1 MSATFTSVLN
11 WGIKILW
18 MLMFILLLFQGSYV
32 YYQTGTDGT
41 SGSVQRLQMSQVF
54 QGLPNDIDAA
64 TLWTGNNKAYFFKG
78 KSQ

>member
-1 MSATFTSVLN
+1 
-11 WGIKILW
+11 
-18 MLMFILLLFQGSYV
+18 MFILLPFQGSYV

-41 SGSVQRLQMSQVF
+41 SGSVQRLQISQVF

-78 KSQ
+78 KSH